1 GGVSA
6 NRTYNARQGTRKGAG
21 PGEDPSQQP
30 NPLEET
36 ALPPAPTVETKPAS
50 SITTTSATLNGTVN
64 PNGGAV
70 SECTFEYG
78 TTPAYGKTAPCT
90 PTPGSGM
97 APETVTADVSGL
109 SPNTTQDFK
118 LVAKNACG
126 TGEESN
132 QELNTLEAVIAPNA
146 QIVELNSSPTR
157 RSSDLTLN
165 GTVNPNGGAVSEC
178 TFEYGT
184 TPAYGKTVPCTP
196 TPGSGMAPETVTAD

>member
-50 SITTTSATLNGTVN
+50 SITTTSATLNGTVD

-78 TTPAYGKTAPCT
+78 TTTAYGKIGRASCRERWEL
-90 PTPGSGM
+90 
-97 APETVTADVSGL
+97 AADTVPVKTESLRAR
-109 SPNTTQDFK
+109 TTQ
-118 LVAKNACG
+118 
-126 TGEESN
+126 
-132 QELNTLEAVIAPNA
+132 
-146 QIVELNSSPTR
+146 
-157 RSSDLTLN
+157 
-165 GTVNPNGGAVSEC
+165 
-178 TFEYGT
+178 
-184 TPAYGKTVPCTP
+184 
-196 TPGSGMAPETVTAD
+196 